1 MVRAYVAEGL
11 QLSKALQIAEI
22 SRNQYYHKSTG
33 GTPGREVTV
42 TTKCMIQG
50 QIIECPN
57 AEVVEEMEK
66 ILEDP
71 DLQYGYKRMTAAML
85 WLGYLIGCKKVY
97 RLMKENGLLQ
107 RRRKPG
113 TRKRVR
119 SRRVTPTRPLE
130 VIEMDIKY
138 QWVEEFQRDAYIF
151 TILDTFTRVVLY
163 KYVGYHIRQ
172 QEVKAAWE
180 YVIVHILQPLDMLN
194 RKLTIEVRNDN
205 GPQFAAKLV
214 QSFFAENQL
223 GQVFTH
229 PYTPQEN
236 GHIESFHAILG
247 EHLSRFSFNTLQ
259 ELEQN
264 IDIFYHKYNR
274 IRLHG
279 SIACLSPIIF
289 WNLFDQGH
297 IKTVLAKHN
306 RRIFK
311 LTIPYW
317 ELSGNES
324 LREFPVQTEV
334 RRTSK
339 KERAAA

>member
-1 MVRAYVAEGL
+1 MVRAYVAQGL
-11 QLSKALQIAEI
+11 PVSKALQIAEI
-22 SRNQYYHKSTG
+22 SHNQYYHQTTG
-33 GTPGREVTV
+33 GKPGREVTI
-42 TTKCMIQG
+42 TTQCMIQG

-57 AEVVEEMEK
+57 TEVVEEMEK
-66 ILEDP
+66 VLEDP

-85 WLGYLIGCKKVY
+85 LLGYLIGCKKVY

-113 TRKRVR
+113 VRKRVLY
-119 SRRVTPTRPLE
+119 RRVTPTRPLE
-130 VIEMDIKY
+130 VLEMDIKY
-138 QWVEEFQRDAYIF
+138 QWVEEYQRHAYIF
-151 TILDTFTRVVLY
+151 TILDTFTRAVLY
-163 KYVGYHIRQ
+163 QYVGYHITQ
-172 QEVKAAWE
+172 HEVKAAWE

-247 EHLSRFSFNTLQ
+247 EHLSRFSFHTLQ

-264 IDIFYHKYNR
+264 IEKFYQKYNR

-279 SIACLSPIIF
+279 SIARLSPLMF
-289 WNLFDQGH
+289 WNLFNQGC
-297 IKTVLAKHN
+297 IKSVMTRHN
-306 RRIFK
+306 RRVFK
-311 LTIPYW
+311 LTVPHW

-324 LREFPVQTEV
+324 LREFPVQIEAC
-334 RRTSK
+334 RASK
-339 KERAAA
+339 KKRVAA